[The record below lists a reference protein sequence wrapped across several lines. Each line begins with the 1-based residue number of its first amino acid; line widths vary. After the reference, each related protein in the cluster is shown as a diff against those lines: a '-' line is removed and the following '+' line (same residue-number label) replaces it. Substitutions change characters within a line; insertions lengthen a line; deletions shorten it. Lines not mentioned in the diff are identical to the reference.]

1 MKILPERAKNDP
13 PNIKKAYGYA
23 VDKHIIVYF
32 NGYVLYPEAWETKER
47 IKNK

>member
-1 MKILPERAKNDP
+1 MKILPERTKNDLL
-13 PNIKKAYGYA
+13 NIKKAYGDA

-32 NGYVLYPEAWETKER
+32 NGYVLYPETWETKER